1 MNEDPCCGRKELRRG
16 LSMSTTAPPKP
27 RIPGCGFL
35 LQEANLTDVFAPEDF
50 SEQHRLIAQTA
61 DDFCN
66 NEIVPN
72 ADKMERKDFS
82 VTRDLLKKAADL
94 GLRRWVFLKRTA
106 GLK

>member
-1 MNEDPCCGRKELRRG
+1 VIERFLEFHVA
-16 LSMSTTAPPKP
+16 TAPAQA

-35 LQEANLTDVFAPEDF
+35 LQDAKLADVFTPEDF

-72 ADKMERKDFS
+72 A
-82 VTRDLLKKAADL
+82 TRWSARISPSRAIC
-94 GLRRWVFLKRTA
+94 
-106 GLK
+106 